1 MFAQVLCKHVHCRLQ
16 QSRALLTNLLRYSLS
31 AQAGFCERTPSPF
44 EGASAISSPSF
55 CRGSRPRDLRL
66 SRRCCKIVDQ
76 TGSSALCVLRL
87 SSIYFH
93 AFAAAV
99 SQASL
104 VIKSPSS
111 LLAPH
116 SWTQLKEAVSIFEIA
131 GASGAPCSMYTPRL
145 KVLQEKAYT
154 SLQNLLS
161 VPFGLGDGGLSDAL
175 LEGEIARSIL
185 YVIYYSSLRQGLS
198 R

>member
-76 TGSSALCVLRL
+76 TGSSALPSLV
-87 SSIYFH
+87 
-93 AFAAAV
+93 AV
-99 SQASL
+99 SFKAFSDLAGLNSADCAYYVCLASTSMRLLQQSLKHRWSSRVLPHFSHLILGRNSRKQSQFSKSL
-104 VIKSPSS
+104 VHPV
-111 LLAPH
+111 LLA
-116 SWTQLKEAVSIFEIA
+116 V
-131 GASGAPCSMYTPRL
+131 CTPL
-145 KVLQEKAYT
+145 
-154 SLQNLLS
+154 
-161 VPFGLGDGGLSDAL
+161 D
-175 LEGEIARSIL
+175 
-185 YVIYYSSLRQGLS
+185 
-198 R
+198 